1 MFRVSNLL
9 KNTREDK
16 ELEYLEISKKLK
28 IPAKYLQAIESE
40 DIKNFPSEPYCSLIV
55 KDYANYLGL
64 NGEEILSIFRRDF
77 DRKLSSKKS
86 DINRQG
92 ITPQFTFG
100 VAIVVAVIG
109 FISYLGLEYLK
120 FNRPPTLTVDWPT
133 TSQGTIEI
141 KGKTDSEATVR
152 VNQDLVIVNS
162 DGYFSKKV
170 NISPPVTKIVV
181 ESKSQSGKT
190 TSEEKIFQL

>member
-16 ELEYLEISKKLK
+16 ELDYAEISKKLK
-28 IPAKYLQAIESE
+28 IPAKYLMAIEAE
-40 DIKNFPSEPYCSLIV
+40 DIKSFPSEPYCSLIV

-77 DRKLSSKKS
+77 DRKLSTKKS

-100 VAIVVAVIG
+100 LAIIIAIIG

-120 FNRPPTLTVDWPT
+120 FNRPPSLTVEWPPA
-133 TSQGTIEI
+133 SPDMVEI

-152 VNQDLVIVNS
+152 VNQDLVIVNQ
-162 DGYFSKKV
+162 DGSFSKKV
-170 NISPPVTKIVV
+170 SVSPPVTKIVV

-190 TSEEKIFQL
+190 TVSEKVY